1 MPVEIPPDGL
11 SGNLANGAASGV
23 LAQWAVP
30 EGDDGHFV
38 VFDVP
43 EATAQASLF
52 LLNLT
57 AEPAGRVPA
66 P

>member
-1 MPVEIPPDGL
+1 MTPSDGL
-11 SGNLANGAASGV
+11 AGNLANGKASGV

-30 EGDDGHFV
+30 SGDDGHFV

-43 EATAQASLF
+43 AAKTQAAVF
-52 LLNLT
+52 LQNL
-57 AEPAGRVPA
+57 AADPVGRVPA